1 MVVFVFGN
9 KICLGL
15 WHPLYASQCV
25 KKDGVRSVQWHHMSV
40 IPSQMTGYSTV
51 CSGVH
56 QRNRQASAFQALCG
70 AAMTGRFP
78 LQRTTNGE
86 CFPCHD
92 VIVHAGSMTVQY
104 DPPLFIVD
112 LSSEYSHRSGRM
124 GLLGEETHLDFRNL
138 QSCDNVCIPRNYVLV
153 SRINVATL
161 NLIFRIPREIRHGRT
176 FRPVATIE
184 AIILVP
190 SHFCHLAATH
200 ENTIPVDKK
209 SGYLISKLV
218 AVTSLKYRSP
228 R

>member
-1 MVVFVFGN
+1 MACAQYNDITWASYHLKWPATLLFVQAYIKEIDKLPRFRLFVGQRWLGDSPYKGPQTGN
-9 KICLGL
+9 
-15 WHPLYASQCV
+15 V
-25 KKDGVRSVQWHHMSV
+25 
-40 IPSQMTGYSTV
+40 
-51 CSGVH
+51 
-56 QRNRQASAFQALCG
+56 
-70 AAMTGRFP
+70 
-78 LQRTTNGE
+78 
-86 CFPCHD
+86 FPCHD

-138 QSCDNVCIPRNYVLV
+138 QSYDNVCIPRNYVLV